1 MRHAYL
7 RQSVV
12 CQRLTRK
19 GLLQRRC
26 SPPKLWE
33 LPWPLYSGYY
43 PSCSRSS
50 SSLGSPEPGEKCSK
64 EVEEEKKTLR
74 GIAELINGLRFQSP
88 AALQELF
95 DRSCRY
101 YLKHGSARSPS
112 NELNASQ
119 RLSKSFR
126 KEARDIIQKRTDPG
140 DFQDKLLS
148 NLDDCYEDFETLQAK
163 LDDAVHA
170 NYRLDDEEDVEGDP
184 EPQMQ
189 RETKDLQGSEAHPLH
204 ERWVMDVQV
213 HDVQFSVDMLD
224 TDSIPSSEKSILLS
238 NLPEP
243 CEEESIRA
251 SLAPCGEISRVEFC
265 NEWNEMETSYRDTGT
280 GEMEENLCHAF
291 KDRKVRKAPPKYTSS
306 YAIVEFSEP
315 RGRQQ
320 ALRKLS
326 RVHGILFNE
335 IQMVK
340 LLKKTKPATVGR
352 PSFPQDI
359 RFKRSLLLRS
369 LPVEMDPAKVL
380 HEIRQRFDGMG
391 RLTLLNARAFGVKG
405 RGPFRQLEVG
415 PDGVYDQY
423 LDQVEHSQQA
433 ISAFPCPRNDGG
445 NGGALVLRFSCFKD
459 AYIARVCLQG
469 MELEGQKVF
478 CGFPPWRPHV
488 IWADSRGEDLPEVK
502 LMDFAV
508 PRASAKYMWGCDPA
522 HDSAFSCEEV
532 EEMARCVEGV
542 AFKGTLD

>member
-1 MRHAYL
+1 MQYL
-7 RQSVV
+7 IDH
-12 CQRLTRK
+12 LK
-19 GLLQRRC
+19 
-26 SPPKLWE
+26 
-33 LPWPLYSGYY
+33 
-43 PSCSRSS
+43 
-50 SSLGSPEPGEKCSK
+50 
-64 EVEEEKKTLR
+64 
-74 GIAELINGLRFQSP
+74 FQSP

-95 DRSCRY
+95 DRSCRF
-101 YLKHGSARSPS
+101 YLKHGSSRNPS
-112 NELNASQ
+112 NEPNASQ

-126 KEARDIIQKRTDPG
+126 KEARDIIQKCTDPG
-140 DFQDKLLS
+140 DYQDKLLMR
-148 NLDDCYEDFETLQAK
+148 LDDCYEDFETLQAR

-170 NYRLDDEEDVEGDP
+170 RYRLDDAEDVEGDP
-184 EPQMQ
+184 EPLQ

-213 HDVQFSVDMLD
+213 DDVQFSVDMLD

-251 SLAPCGEISRVEFC
+251 SLALCGEISRVEFC
-265 NEWNEMETSYRDTGT
+265 NEWNEMEMSYRDTGT
-280 GEMEENLCHAF
+280 VEME
-291 KDRKVRKAPPKYTSS
+291 DPKVRKAPPKYTSS
-306 YAIVEFSEP
+306 YAIVEFSEL

-340 LLKKTKPATVGR
+340 LLKRTKKAVVGR

-359 RFKRSLLLRS
+359 RLKRSLLLRS

-380 HEIRQRFDGMG
+380 HEIRQRFRGTG
-391 RLTLLNARAFGVKG
+391 RLTLLNAKAFGVKG

-415 PDGVYDQY
+415 PDGVYDDY
-423 LDQVEHSQQA
+423 SDPVEHSQQA
-433 ISAFPCPRNDGG
+433 ISAIPCPRNDGG
-445 NGGALVLRFSCFKD
+445 NGGALVLRFSSFED

-478 CGFPPWRPHV
+478 CGFPPWRPQV
-488 IWADSRGEDLPEVK
+488 IWADSRGLDLPEVK

-508 PRASAKYMWGCDPA
+508 PRASARYRWGCEPA
-522 HDSAFSCEEV
+522 HDSAFSCEEAD
-532 EEMARCVEGV
+532 EMARCVEGV
-542 AFKGTLD
+542 GPKGRTLD